1 MYGNSAFALELRT
14 FWFAAHNLTFRFFL
28 YNNGAPRQMFVED
41 EKQDLFILLD
51 RGNTTRKRVPRQV
64 KSLYLALSRSLSFS
78 LSLSLSRSLSCK
90 PVCTA
95 RTHL

>member
-1 MYGNSAFALELRT
+1 MYGNSACALELRT
-14 FWFAAHNLTFRFFL
+14 FWFAAHNLLTFRFFL
-28 YNNGAPRQMFVED
+28 YNNGAPRQKFEED

-78 LSLSLSRSLSCK
+78 LSLSRSLSL
-90 PVCTA
+90 V
-95 RTHL
+95 